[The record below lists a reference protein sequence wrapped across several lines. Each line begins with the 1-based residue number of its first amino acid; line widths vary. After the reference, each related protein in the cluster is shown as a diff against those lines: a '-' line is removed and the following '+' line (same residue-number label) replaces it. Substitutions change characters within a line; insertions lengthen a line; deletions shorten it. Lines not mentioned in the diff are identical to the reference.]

1 MSETDVDDAAQ
12 LRLIDIQ
19 KLQFADRVGAE
30 QALLAFLKKSED
42 AAITRVEL
50 RPKPES
56 LNSINGFVTFGESER
71 YFFKMHVEEN
81 ERLSEYYNAKTL
93 ADAGYPVVTAKQI
106 THRPGKQ
113 LVLYEIIEFATLF
126 DVAKATEDEL
136 LQARGASNFDA
147 IIAAQNQLDEITSSI
162 YAKTLTQT
170 PETED
175 LRAPIHQLFSHRL
188 AEDGRL
194 RLFYRGKTL
203 KTESSG
209 TPIAFDELANMH
221 WVING
226 VRYGETL
233 NEIIERA
240 QIQLAPSAGPSVIG
254 HGDAHNGNVFF
265 DPAENSLLMFD
276 PAFAGRHHPL
286 LDLTKPLFHNV
297 FARWMYYPAEVDK
310 EFALARVM
318 DKGVIEITHNFEISS
333 LREAFLESKLKYVL
347 RPTLKLLH
355 EQGMLRG
362 DWQTFLRSSLFCCPF
377 LTVNHFAPYKADGT
391 LSERYSFWVRM
402 LGLSMSVE
410 LGSGYREGSNGM
422 TDLLD
427 RILDFP
433 FAG

>member
-1 MSETDVDDAAQ
+1 MTEVDDAAR

-19 KLQFADRVGAE
+19 KLQFADRGAAE
-30 QALLAFLKKSED
+30 LALLALLQKSED

-81 ERLSEYYNAKTL
+81 ERLDEYYNAKAL

-136 LQARGASNFDA
+136 LQLRGAHEASNFDA
-147 IIAAQNQLDEITSSI
+147 MVAAQNQLDEITSSI
-162 YAKTLTQT
+162 YARTLKQT
-170 PETED
+170 PETD
-175 LRAPIHQLFSHRL
+175 DRRAPIHQLFSHRL

-194 RLFYRGKTL
+194 RLFYRGKTM
-203 KTESSG
+203 KTEAG
-209 TPIAFDELANMH
+209 TQVDFDELANMH

-240 QIQLAPSAGPSVIG
+240 QIQLAPAAGPSVVG

-265 DPAENSLLMFD
+265 DAADNRLLLFD

-297 FARWMYYPAEVDK
+297 FARWMYYPDEVDK
-310 EFALARVM
+310 EFTLGMVM
-318 DKGVIEITHNFEISS
+318 DKDIIEITHNFEISS
-333 LREAFLESKLKYVL
+333 LREAFLESKLKHVL
-347 RPTLKLLH
+347 RPTLELLQA
-355 EQGMLRG
+355 QGMLRG
-362 DWQTFLRSSLFCCPF
+362 DWQTYLRSSLFCCPF

-391 LSERYSFWVRM
+391 LSERYSFGVRM
-402 LGLSMSVE
+402 LGLSMAVE
-410 LGSGYREGSNGM
+410 LGSGSCEGSNSM
-422 TDLLD
+422 TSRLD
-427 RILDFP
+427 RILESP